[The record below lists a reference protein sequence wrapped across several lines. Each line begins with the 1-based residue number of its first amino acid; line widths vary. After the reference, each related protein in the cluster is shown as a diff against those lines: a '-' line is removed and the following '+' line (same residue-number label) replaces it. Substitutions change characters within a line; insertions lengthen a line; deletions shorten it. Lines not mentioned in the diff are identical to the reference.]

1 MLDIGIQEILVIM
14 VLALIVFGPE
24 KLPDLGRR
32 LGRAMRE
39 FRRASDE
46 FRSTV
51 EQNLQLHMD
60 HDNSSSS
67 TSSDSAPAT
76 AAAVAA
82 PDGHAAAV
90 DGQGVEVSSGGHGSL
105 GESGNG
111 ASHGEPA
118 VDEPTEPFWTS
129 RGGRLVHRREC
140 SWRARVPV
148 SERIALKTPGDG
160 LAQGLKPCPVCEP
173 KEATVPS

>member
-14 VLALIVFGPE
+14 VLALIVFGPD

-90 DGQGVEVSSGGHGSL
+90 DGHGAEVSSGGHGGL
-105 GESGNG
+105 GEPGNG
-111 ASHGEPA
+111 ASHGELA

-160 LAQGLKPCPVCEP
+160 LAQGLKPCPVCDP